1 MLFILVLLYSMPKA
15 TEAHINFSKQNSQR
29 TLTAAIS
36 VNALK
41 LLGNPKEV
49 VFNKHLKKIREAS
62 IDDRKVTLSGTGNTF
77 SVTGNDAEELLG
89 YWNVELNDKGELE
102 LFRDVA

>member
-15 TEAHINFSKQNSQR
+15 TEAHINFTKQNSQR

-41 LLGNPKEV
+41 LLGNPKE
-49 VFNKHLKKIREAS
+49 
-62 IDDRKVTLSGTGNTF
+62 D
-77 SVTGNDAEELLG
+77 SV
-89 YWNVELNDKGELE
+89 
-102 LFRDVA
+102 

>member
-1 MLFILVLLYSMPKA
+1 MLFILVFLYSMSKA

-62 IDDRKVTLSGTGNTF
+62 IR
-77 SVTGNDAEELLG
+77 
-89 YWNVELNDKGELE
+89 
-102 LFRDVA
+102 R

>member
-1 MLFILVLLYSMPKA
+1 MLFILVLLYSMSKA

-49 VFNKHLKKIREAS
+49 VFNKYLKK
-62 IDDRKVTLSGTGNTF
+62 
-77 SVTGNDAEELLG
+77 
-89 YWNVELNDKGELE
+89 
-102 LFRDVA
+102 